1 MTLVGLLR
9 PIGSGSYSTL
19 VKVLGN
25 PYLWIA
31 MVYQELVDY
40 AVTLGLLFA
49 SLDVMHD
56 MQNDSMPC
64 TIEVHHKYLLMYCTV
79 LN

>member
-1 MTLVGLLR
+1 
-9 PIGSGSYSTL
+9 
-19 VKVLGN
+19 
-25 PYLWIA
+25 

-56 MQNDSMPC
+56 MQNVSMSC
-64 TIEVHHKYLLMYCTV
+64 AIEVHQKYLLMYYAV
-79 LN
+79 LNWPKCPIIECA